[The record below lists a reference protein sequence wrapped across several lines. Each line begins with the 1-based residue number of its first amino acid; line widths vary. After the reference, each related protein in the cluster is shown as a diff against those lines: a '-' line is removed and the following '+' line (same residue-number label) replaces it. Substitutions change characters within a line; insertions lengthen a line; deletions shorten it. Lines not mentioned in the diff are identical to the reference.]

1 MKLKLLKKSEDSSNL
16 FLTIFKGVCMGLC
29 ASFVLILLFAFV
41 LRFTNIPDSII
52 TPVNQVIKG
61 ISIFLGVFLGLRKQK
76 SNGLLKGIL
85 IGFCF
90 VLVAFFV
97 FSVLDGT
104 FVFDKT
110 FYSDIIF
117 GSIIGAIC
125 GIICVNLKKN

>member
-1 MKLKLLKKSEDSSNL
+1 MKLKLLKKSEENSNL
-16 FLTIFKGVCMGLC
+16 LWTTLKGVFVGLG

-61 ISIFLGVFLGLRKQK
+61 LSIFLGVFLGLRKQK
-76 SNGLLKGIL
+76 SNGLLKGVL

-90 VLVAFFV
+90 VLVAFLV

-110 FYSDIIF
+110 FYNDIVF

>member
-1 MKLKLLKKSEDSSNL
+1 MKLKLLKKNEGQNSL
-16 FLTIFKGVCMGLC
+16 FLTIFKGAFIGLG
-29 ASFVLILLFAFV
+29 AAFVLILLFAFV

-61 ISIFLGVFLGLRKQK
+61 ISIFLGVFVGLRKQK
-76 SNGLLKGIL
+76 NNGLLKGVL
-85 IGFCF
+85 IGFFF
-90 VLVAFFV
+90 VLVAFLT

-117 GSIIGAIC
+117 GSVIGAIC